1 MPSMPTE
8 EVSLQADRA
17 ERVRA
22 PLKKRL
28 LVGFDMASRLSV
40 RKKILFNIIIFC
52 LPFLFVEV
60 LVRTYFA
67 TQVGP
72 RVMFYGTRFSRY
84 QAKFDP
90 KGVFQGKLR
99 RHLEQTSTV
108 ASHENVT
115 GNYSKYYPHQIL
127 FDKDEFGNMVLVT
140 INSRGFR
147 GKDFELT
154 KKPGVIRVVTLGAS
168 STFGFRNRDVETYPF
183 YMEEML
189 NEALPNINAQ
199 QDRFCGKAIRAF
211 EVINL
216 GIPHLRTEQ
225 IYSLFI
231 NEALD
236 LEPDFVTFYEGIN
249 DAAWLP
255 DTSMEGTKQAIKALP
270 LANKVFRELRYRLLS
285 VALVGTM
292 ISKENRDLDIQ
303 SFRHGKSE
311 QFIANLQRIYE
322 ASRRNNIQLIVAS
335 QQATSREGRGQE
347 REDIH
352 GVTYEREQAMLREK
366 VSATGSLKKIE
377 VFFLVHDELMKAE
390 RQWATANNIPYA
402 DVIGSMD
409 SNRQYLVSWVHL
421 NPAGN

>member
-1 MPSMPTE
+1 M
-8 EVSLQADRA
+8 
-17 ERVRA
+17 
-22 PLKKRL
+22 
-28 LVGFDMASRLSV
+28 
-40 RKKILFNIIIFC
+40 
-52 LPFLFVEV
+52 
-60 LVRTYFA
+60 
-67 TQVGP
+67 
-72 RVMFYGTRFSRY
+72 
-84 QAKFDP
+84 
-90 KGVFQGKLR
+90 
-99 RHLEQTSTV
+99 
-108 ASHENVT
+108 T
-115 GNYSKYYPHQIL
+115 GDYSKYYPHQKL
-127 FDKDEFGNMVLVT
+127 FDKDEFGNTALVT
-140 INSRGFR
+140 INARGFR

-199 QDRFCGKAIRAF
+199 QDRFCDKAIRAF

-225 IYSLFI
+225 IYALFI

-249 DAAWLP
+249 DAAWLEPP
-255 DTSMEGTKQAIKALP
+255 DTSLGGPIKAVP

-285 VALVGTM
+285 VALVATM

-311 QFIANLQRIYE
+311 LFIANLQRIYE
-322 ASRRNNIQLIVAS
+322 ASRRNNIQLIVAN
-335 QQATSREGRGQE
+335 QQATSREGRGLE
-347 REDIH
+347 REDIR

-366 VSATGSLKKIE
+366 VSATGSLKNIE

-390 RQWATANNIPYA
+390 RQWATANNIEVDP
-402 DVIGSMD
+402 IGWTTW
-409 SNRQYLVSWVHL
+409 RHF
-421 NPAGN
+421 